1 MGVLDVRY
9 SMREYKKPL
18 VNAVNPALSSEVRD
32 EFSERSEDLR
42 RQMARYLEQVE
53 TRQSPSL

>member
-1 MGVLDVRY
+1 
-9 SMREYKKPL
+9 MREYKKPL
-18 VNAVNPALSSEVRD
+18 VNADNPASSEVRD
-32 EFSERSEDLR
+32 EFSQRSEDLR

>member
-18 VNAVNPALSSEVRD
+18 VNADNPALSSEVPD

-53 TRQSPSL
+53 T